1 MNDES
6 GVRSPDSSFII
17 HRSPTEHL
25 VTTQNALWLEN
36 KPDVEQA
43 MRRVEAWFAGEM
55 LDRPPVRFMAH
66 NAFLDS
72 GADLAGLTA
81 EERRARWLDPEYQID
96 RFLMSIEGSAF
107 HGETFPVYFPNLGP
121 DVYAAFYG
129 APLHFG
135 EVTSWSTPIVH
146 DWDDLDQLSFSFDN
160 PYFQKLEELTRHA
173 LERCEGRFMVGYT
186 DLHPGL
192 DCAAAWRDPQQLC
205 IDMLD
210 SPNQVSRLAELAIA
224 DFETIYDHFDSLL
237 KAAGQ
242 LSVSWMGIP
251 SCGRMH
257 IPSCDF
263 ANLISPAMFR
273 QFGLPVLQR
282 EVRTMTHNVFHVDGK
297 RVARHLD
304 AILSVPD
311 VHAIQ
316 WVQGVGDDQPIMQW
330 TPLIRQLQARK
341 MPVIVDLSQA
351 ELDDFMAAMRPEG
364 LFLWIAANGED
375 EQLAI
380 IRRLEQWR

>member
-1 MNDES
+1 MQ
-6 GVRSPDSSFII
+6 
-17 HRSPTEHL
+17 TENEPR
-25 VTTQNALWLEN
+25 TAMWLEN
-36 KPDVEQA
+36 KPDFEQA

-55 LDRPPVRFMAH
+55 IDRPPVRFIAH

-81 EERRARWLDPEYQID
+81 EERRARWLDPEYQVE
-96 RFLMSIEGSAF
+96 RFLSSIAGRTF

-121 DVYAAFYG
+121 DVYAAFFG

-135 EVTSWSTPIVH
+135 EVTSWSTPIVR
-146 DWDDLDQLSFSFDN
+146 DWGDLEQLRFSRDN
-160 PYFQKLEELTRHA
+160 PYFQKLKELTRHA
-173 LERCEGRFMVGYT
+173 LERCAGHFLVGYT

-205 IDMLD
+205 IDMID
-210 SPNQVSRLAELAIA
+210 SPQQVARLAELAIA
-224 DFETIYDHFDSLL
+224 DFESIYDHFDALL
-237 KAAGQ
+237 KTAGQ

-251 SCGRMH
+251 SYGRMH

-273 QFGLPVLQR
+273 QFGLPILQR

-304 AILSVPD
+304 AILSVPE

-330 TPLIRQLQARK
+330 TPLIQRLQARGV
-341 MPVIVDLSQA
+341 PVIVDLSKS
-351 ELDDFMAAMRPEG
+351 ELDDFMAAMRPQG
-364 LFLWIAANGED
+364 LFLWIAADSED
-375 EQLAI
+375 QELAI
-380 IRRLEQWR
+380 IRRLERWR

>member
-1 MNDES
+1 MQTVNEP
-6 GVRSPDSSFII
+6 R
-17 HRSPTEHL
+17 T
-25 VTTQNALWLEN
+25 ALWLES
-36 KPDVEQA
+36 KPDFEPA

-55 LDRPPVRFMAH
+55 LDRPPVRFIAH

-81 EERRARWLDPEYQID
+81 VERRARWLDPEYQVD
-96 RFLMSIEGSAF
+96 RFLSSIAGCAF

-146 DWDDLDQLSFSFDN
+146 DLNDLDRLQFSWDN
-160 PYFQKLEELTRHA
+160 PYLLKLEDMTRHA
-173 LERCEGRFMVGYT
+173 LERCAGRFLVGYT

-205 IDMLD
+205 IDMVD
-210 SPNQVSRLAELAIA
+210 SPQQVARLAELAIA
-224 DFETIYDHFDSLL
+224 DFETIYDHFDNLL

-251 SCGRMH
+251 SYGRMH

-273 QFGLPVLQR
+273 KFGLPILQR

-304 AILSVPD
+304 AILSVPE

-330 TPLIRQLQARK
+330 TPLIQDLQARNL
-341 MPVIVDLSQA
+341 PVIVDLSQA
-351 ELDDFMAAMRPEG
+351 ELDDFVAAMQPEG
-364 LFLWIAANGED
+364 LFLWIAANGEE

-380 IRRLEQWR
+380 IRRLEQWP

>member
-1 MNDES
+1 MA
-6 GVRSPDSSFII
+6 
-17 HRSPTEHL
+17 
-25 VTTQNALWLEN
+25 TQNALWLEN
-36 KPDVEQA
+36 KPDFEQA
-43 MRRVEAWFAGEM
+43 MQRVEAWFGGEM
-55 LDRPPVRFMAH
+55 LDRPPVRFIAH

-72 GADLAGLTA
+72 GADLAGLSM
-81 EERRARWLDPEYQID
+81 EERRARWLDPEYQVD
-96 RFLMSIEGSAF
+96 RFLLSIKGSAF

-135 EVTSWSTPIVH
+135 EVTSWSEPIVCV
-146 DWDDLDQLSFSFDN
+146 WDDLERLRFSPDN
-160 PYFQKLEELTRHA
+160 AYFQKLDELTRHA
-173 LERCEGRFMVGYT
+173 LERCEGQFMVGYT

-205 IDMLD
+205 IDMID
-210 SPNQVSRLAELAIA
+210 SPQQVTRLAELAIA
-224 DFETIYDHFDSLL
+224 DFEAIYDHFDSLL

-251 SCGRMH
+251 CSGRMH

-263 ANLISPAMFR
+263 ANLISPDMFR
-273 QFGLPVLQR
+273 QFGLPILQR
-282 EVRTMTHNVFHVDGK
+282 EVRTMTHNIFHVDGK
-297 RVARHLD
+297 RIARHLD
-304 AILSVPD
+304 TILSVPE

-330 TPLIRQLQARK
+330 IPLIQRLQARNV
-341 MPVIVDLSQA
+341 PVIVDLSQA
-351 ELDDFMAAMRPEG
+351 ELDDFTTAMRPEG
-364 LFLWIAANGED
+364 LFLWIAANGEE

-380 IRRLEQWR
+380 VHRLERWR

>member
-1 MNDES
+1 MQTVQEP
-6 GVRSPDSSFII
+6 RP
-17 HRSPTEHL
+17 
-25 VTTQNALWLEN
+25 ALWLET
-36 KPDVEQA
+36 KPDFEQA

-55 LDRPPVRFMAH
+55 LDRPPVRFIAH

-72 GADLAGLTA
+72 GADLAGLSM

-96 RFLMSIEGSAF
+96 RFLSSIAGCAF

-146 DWDDLDQLSFSFDN
+146 NWDDLDRLSFSFDN
-160 PYFQKLEELTRHA
+160 PYFLKLEDLTRHA
-173 LERCEGRFMVGYT
+173 LQRCEGQFMVGYT

-205 IDMLD
+205 IDMID
-210 SPNQVSRLAELAIA
+210 SPQQVTRLAELAIV
-224 DFETIYDHFDSLL
+224 DFETIYDHFDAML
-237 KAAGQ
+237 KTAGQ

-251 SCGRMH
+251 STGRMH

-273 QFGLPVLQR
+273 QFGLPILQR
-282 EVRTMTHNVFHVDGK
+282 EVMTMTHNVFHVDGK

-304 AILSVPD
+304 AILSVPE
-311 VHAIQ
+311 VHAVQ

-330 TPLIRQLQARK
+330 TPLIQRLQARRV
-341 MPVIVDLSQA
+341 PVIVDLSKH
-351 ELDDFMAAMRPEG
+351 ELDDFAAAVRPEG
-364 LFLWIAANGED
+364 LFLWIAVDGEE

-380 IRRLEQWR
+380 IRRLERWR